1 MATIETQRGFV
12 QRIEIG
18 RAGRTVVTLLHEDG
32 ATAEYHIQDLDADPE
47 RFNERLSKL
56 GVLRDAMTR
65 AEPVEIEY
73 SQEKAGAP
81 RLIER
86 ATRITRDSGWL
97 AQRVETLD
105 ALVADVSVF
114 AENRAAVSGE
124 KADTAKVS
132 VITGAMLRR
141 ELTLDLQI
149 PERDVAGAQLQ
160 IILEAKQQ
168 GMPLRFYVDSEN
180 ARITGVATDA
190 SLRQFGR
197 DGGTVLDGFV
207 EALSLVLTAGETDDL
222 AVVRFTTAPP
232 FSGAGNVVAL
242 TPFTPGILDLLVFR
256 ESTNYKLF
264 EAGLRDNLRMR
275 VMVLGVSGGRKDR
288 PPQGKADESTSTPA
302 SSGGAPGAAAKK
314 LMAGSRVGMAAATDD
329 KERPEIV
336 FVTGAELLAPLASA
350 SRPVWIKISRKTLD
364 EGPDGFECTAGIPSS
379 DLRPQT
385 LRDLRLPYPAVWT
398 GWGCFNHGI
407 YRFQFDLPVSFEIS
421 VDGKPLCLHDADIGG
436 IKFAHACLEGE
447 HEIKVKVESWTCDKQ
462 FIMDVYRIR

>member
-1 MATIETQRGFV
+1 MATIETKRGFV

-18 RAGRTVVTLLHEDG
+18 RAGLVVVTLLHEDG
-32 ATAEYHIQDLDADPE
+32 ATAEYHIRDLDADPE

-65 AEPVEIEY
+65 GEPVEIEC
-73 SQEKAGAP
+73 SREDKAGAP

-97 AQRVETLD
+97 AQHLETLD

-114 AENRAAVSGE
+114 AENRAAAAGE

-132 VITGAMLRR
+132 VITGDLVRR

-149 PERDVAGAQLQ
+149 PERDVASAQLR
-160 IILEAKQQ
+160 IILDAKQQ
-168 GMPLRFYVDSEN
+168 GMPLRFYVDSESN
-180 ARITGVATDA
+180 RITGVATDA
-190 SLRQFGR
+190 SLQQFGR
-197 DGGTVLDGFV
+197 DNGTVLDGFV
-207 EALSLVLTAGETDDL
+207 EALSMVQTAGGTDDL
-222 AVVRFTTAPP
+222 AVVRFITAPA

-242 TPFTPGILDLLVFR
+242 TPFTPDNVDLLVFR

-275 VMVLGVSGGRKDR
+275 VMVLTVSGGQKDR
-288 PPQGKADESTSTPA
+288 QPKGKADESTSKPA
-302 SSGGAPGAAAKK
+302 SSGGAPVAAAKK
-314 LMAGSRVGMAAATDD
+314 PMAN
-329 KERPEIV
+329 EYEIPEIV

-350 SRPVWIKISRKTLD
+350 SRPVWIKIARKTLD
-364 EGPDGFECTAGIPSS
+364 EGPDGFECTAGVPSS
-379 DLRPQT
+379 DLTPQT

-398 GWGCFNHGI
+398 GWGCFNHGV
-407 YRFQFDLPVSFEIS
+407 YRFQFDLPGPFEIS

-436 IKFAHACLEGE
+436 IKFAHACLGGE
-447 HEIKVKVESWTCDKQ
+447 HEVKVKVENWTCDKQ

>member
-1 MATIETQRGFV
+1 MATIETKRGFV

-18 RAGRTVVTLLHEDG
+18 RAGLVVVTLLHEDG
-32 ATAEYHIQDLDADPE
+32 ATAEYHIRDLDADPE

-65 AEPVEIEY
+65 GEPVEIEC
-73 SQEKAGAP
+73 SREDKAGAP

-97 AQRVETLD
+97 AQHLETLD

-114 AENRAAVSGE
+114 AENRAAAAGE

-132 VITGAMLRR
+132 VITGELTRR

-149 PERDVAGAQLQ
+149 PERDVAGAQLK

-180 ARITGVATDA
+180 QRITGVATDA
-190 SLRQFGR
+190 SLQQFGR
-197 DGGTVLDGFV
+197 DNGTVLDGFV
-207 EALSLVLTAGETDDL
+207 EALSLVLTVGGTDDL
-222 AVVRFTTAPP
+222 AVVRFITAPP

-242 TPFTPGILDLLVFR
+242 TPFTPDILDLLVFR

-275 VMVLGVSGGRKDR
+275 VKVLTVAGGYKERQPK
-288 PPQGKADESTSTPA
+288 GKADESA
-302 SSGGAPGAAAKK
+302 GGAPAAVAKK
-314 LMAGSRVGMAAATDD
+314 SKAGSYAGMAATTGDE
-329 KERPEIV
+329 ERPEIV

-364 EGPDGFECTAGIPSS
+364 EGPDGFECTVGVPSS
-379 DLRPQT
+379 DLSPQT

-398 GWGCFNHGI
+398 GWGCFNHGV
-407 YRFQFDLPVSFEIS
+407 YRFQFDLPGPFEIS

-436 IKFAHACLEGE
+436 IKFAHACLGGE
-447 HEIKVKVESWTCDKQ
+447 HEVKVKVENWTCDKQ